1 MPPTDKTFNAIVRTL
16 KEVWAATD
24 EESAAWL
31 MRELEAL
38 IERYR
43 QEQHGA

>member
-43 QEQHGA
+43 REQDGA

>member
-1 MPPTDKTFNAIVRTL
+1 MPPTDKTFNALVR
-16 KEVWAATD
+16 KVREVWAATD

-43 QEQHGA
+43 REQDGA

>member
-16 KEVWAATD
+16 KAVWAATD

-43 QEQHGA
+43 REQDGA